1 MSETLPGE
9 DTGSQDISLTI
20 STVGGRTL
28 DVSVASVALVA
39 EVRRI
44 VEQKLVLPPA
54 TYLKLL
60 INGQILKDEMPVSE
74 LECSVP
80 LLAAVARETDAEV
93 LLQAAGSY
101 QGYREMLERAT
112 VKPEVAGGDTVS
124 GGVAVVGPMPTILAV
139 LEDMCGQAVAWKDG
153 TLRVASAGGSLLE
166 FCGSNGAMLLP
177 SLEASPLLE
186 VLDGASISH
195 VIICA
200 GVNSDSYNRGLGLV
214 VEASPLLDAT
224 EDESESR
231 CYLYSG
237 LGYEIENM
245 QDGLEKRR
253 ANMVKFHPGMN
264 FGQLRVEGQDGFGNN
279 NVGFTPDNWTD
290 SGQKLHL
297 MELTLGADG
306 KNEVCLING
315 TPEPG
320 KEPEVWRREWTHKLF
335 DGKHIPS
342 VSAWIDMGGSEGRPL
357 NVGPITLRAQFSK
370 QQAADTSSV

>member
-1 MSETLPGE
+1 MS
-9 DTGSQDISLTI
+9 DINLSI
-20 STVGGRTL
+20 STVGGRTIG
-28 DVSVASVALVA
+28 VCVAPVALMA
-39 EVRRI
+39 EVRAI

-60 INGQILKDEMPVSE
+60 QNGQILQDDMPVAK
-74 LECSVP
+74 LNDSVP
-80 LLAAVARETDAEV
+80 LFAAVARETDVEV

-101 QGYREMLERAT
+101 EGYREMLKSAT
-112 VKPEVAGGDTVS
+112 VKPNAAES